1 MVILQFISAKVVV
14 IDLKIQSN
22 QVWSRNLIS
31 EPHLSRKHHKT
42 KEDDFSFQF
51 VLYDFLKYCGTLE
64 MFVFLQSRMAV
75 FSARHARPSTVRKQ
89 ARSLLG
95 RWSTTSFPTA
105 SPDTQTPRLFASSTT
120 FLPGSRSELCHLLTK
135 STLPPLCS
143 DPPSRLFK
151 SLPFLQ
157 LLLISFRSAAGC
169 SCRRTRCKSLLCLG
183 SRQVWGRDR
192 LFGILREIH

>member
-1 MVILQFISAKVVV
+1 
-14 IDLKIQSN
+14 
-22 QVWSRNLIS
+22 
-31 EPHLSRKHHKT
+31 
-42 KEDDFSFQF
+42 
-51 VLYDFLKYCGTLE
+51 

-75 FSARHARPSTVRKQ
+75 FSAPHAKPSTVRKQ

-105 SPDTQTPRLFASSTT
+105 SPDTQTPRLFASSMT

-135 STLPPLCS
+135 STLLPLCS
-143 DPPSRLFK
+143 DPLSRLFK

-169 SCRRTRCKSLLCLG
+169 SCRRMRCKSLWKQRCC
-183 SRQVWGRDR
+183 VWDHDR
-192 LFGILREIH
+192 CGAGTDSLESSERYSEQREEGWLFQK